1 MGFLDKVTK
10 AVGDVVDKGKKDVDQ
25 FLKIQKLN
33 GEVSG
38 FERKI
43 EGFKAQIDDA
53 TKRAGA
59 KAIELLR
66 AGTITSPDLQAF
78 VAEIAGFEEQ
88 VKLEQANI
96 EAKRA
101 EIERVKAEHDVE
113 HAAAAG
119 TVPPPPAPAAPAEPA
134 APPPLPPAAAAPIV
148 PPAAAAVAP
157 KFCPQCGAKSPTG
170 AFCGECGAKLG

>member
-53 TKRAGA
+53 TKRAGV

-66 AGTITSPDLQAF
+66 AGTITSPDLQPF
-78 VAEIAGFEEQ
+78 IAEIAGFEEQ

-101 EIERVKAEHDVE
+101 EIDRVKAEHEAE
-113 HAAAAG
+113 HLAAPGAVAPPPAQAVSEPVAPPPLPTPAAAPA
-119 TVPPPPAPAAPAEPA
+119 TPPAPAAA
-134 APPPLPPAAAAPIV
+134 
-148 PPAAAAVAP
+148 AP
-157 KFCPQCGAKSPTG
+157 KFCPQCGAKAPTG
-170 AFCGECGAKLG
+170 AFCGECGAKVG